1 MANEVLNEDLV
12 CKALNIPSIPKK
24 EWDGKKSFKRGVAIL
39 DMADERRS
47 YAVATFNSEKDI
59 TPRIV
64 KVFTLEQFKGISKI
78 FVIPDYM
85 DDDVDNMDLDDASKR
100 AAKSLL
106 EEAKE
111 LENEGVDTN
120 QELPE
125 NEYFFDHIHNDDEA
139 MAFIK
144 DYNKRNR
151 IKGRVPTN
159 HDKIVMRL
167 SVIYSETNSKKSKK
181 WHGTTYYKKSN

>member
-181 WHGTTYYKKSN
+181 